1 LSDASIL
8 YFVVPNAFPRHVY
21 VHVPFCARRCTY
33 CDFSIAVR
41 RIVPAGEYVA
51 ALKRELEIRFPE
63 TTESAVDT
71 LYFGGG
77 TPSRLGGEGVA
88 ALVEMLRTRLRLAD
102 DVEITL
108 ETNPEDVTSDAIA
121 RWRDAGVNRL
131 SLGGQSFDDRVLEWM
146 HRSHDAAAIG
156 RAVDVARAGGIAN
169 ISLDL
174 IFALPERVERSWT
187 TDVSRALDLEP
198 SHLSLYGLTIEPH
211 TPMGRWKARGELSET
226 TDERYESEFLY
237 AHDALTAAGFDHYE
251 VSNFGRPGFHSRH
264 NSAYWTGSPYAGLG
278 PSAHEFDGLVRRW
291 NVTAY
296 ADWLRRLQ
304 DLADPIGESEVLTDS
319 NRLAED
325 VYLGLRTL
333 RGIILDGPEIA
344 RVAAWI
350 EAGWATRTGVDRL
363 QLTPLGWLR
372 LDALAADLTLAR
384 SRY

>member
-1 LSDASIL
+1 MVPRRASLI
-8 YFVVPNAFPRHVY
+8 VPSSFPSHVY

-41 RIVPAGEYVA
+41 RVVPVDEYVA
-51 ALKRELEIRFPE
+51 ALKRELEIRFPDISDAPIE
-63 TTESAVDT
+63 T

-88 ALVEMLRTRLRLAD
+88 SLVAMLRRHLRLAED
-102 DVEITL
+102 AEVTL
-108 ETNPEDVTSDAIA
+108 ETNPEDVNADAIA

-131 SLGGQSFDDRVLEWM
+131 SLGGQSFDERVLEWM

-156 RAVDVARAGGIAN
+156 RAVDIARAGGIQN

-187 TDVSRALDLEP
+187 TDVSRALELEP

-211 TPMGRWKARGELSET
+211 TPMGRWKARGELLET

-237 AHDALTAAGFDHYE
+237 AHDALTSAGFDHYE

-264 NSAYWTGSPYAGLG
+264 NSAYWSGSPYAGLG
-278 PSAHEFDGLVRRW
+278 PSAHEFDGSVRRW
-291 NVTAY
+291 NVAPY
-296 ADWLRRLQ
+296 ADWLRLLRNSV
-304 DLADPIGESEVLTDS
+304 DPVADSEVLTNS
-319 NRLAED
+319 NRVAED
-325 VYLGLRTL
+325 VYLGLRTR
-333 RGIILDGPEIA
+333 RGIALDGPEIA
-344 RVAAWI
+344 RVQAWV
-350 EAGWATRTGVDRL
+350 EAGWATRTGADRL
-363 QLTPLGWLR
+363 QLTALGWLR
-372 LDALAADLTLAR
+372 LDALAADLTLVR